1 MTSHTDTDTRPAA
14 DDVLVRVPPRLDVDA
29 LVPAFSAAVEALDA
43 AATAELDRAGTD
55 PALRELLRL
64 RASQLNGCAYCVDT
78 HARDA
83 RRAGLRPQQVD
94 AVAVWRESSF
104 FTAAQRDALE
114 LTEAVTLLART
125 RVPEPVVAAA
135 VARFGEQGTAA
146 LLALLVTIN
155 AWNTIGVT
163 ARCWTPAVTPV

>member
-1 MTSHTDTDTRPAA
+1 MTTDTAPRDR
-14 DDVLVRVPPRLDVDA
+14 LVRIERRLEVDA
-29 LVPAFSAAVEALDA
+29 LVPTFSAAVDALDA
-43 AATAELDRAGTD
+43 AATTELDRAQID
-55 PALRELLRL
+55 PALRELVRL

-83 RRAGLRPQQVD
+83 RGAGLRPQQVD
-94 AVAVWRESSF
+94 AVAVWRESSA

-114 LTEAVTLLART
+114 LTESVTLLAST

-146 LLALLVTIN
+146 LLALLVAIN

-163 ARCWTPAVTPV
+163 ARCWTAGTHAD